1 LSKDIK
7 EKNILSQFDVRQKD
21 LYFRFD
27 EHILNKI
34 RF

>member
-1 LSKDIK
+1 
-7 EKNILSQFDVRQKD
+7 VRQKVFS
-21 LYFRFD
+21 FRFD

>member
-1 LSKDIK
+1 LSKYVK
-7 EKNILSQFDVRQKD
+7 EENILSQFYVRQKVFF
-21 LYFRFD
+21 FRFD